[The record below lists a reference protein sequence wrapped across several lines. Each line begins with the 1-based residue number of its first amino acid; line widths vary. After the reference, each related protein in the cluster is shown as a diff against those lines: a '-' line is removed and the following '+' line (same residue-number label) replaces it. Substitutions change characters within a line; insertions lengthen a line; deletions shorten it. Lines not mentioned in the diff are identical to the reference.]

1 MPFQG
6 REFFRSLSRPARQP
20 AWRPAP
26 VCGRIGRNCEKGR
39 RAFEF
44 GPETVLRGTCTVRVR
59 FSGGPAGLRPLPSLH
74 GRPYLL
80 TQRTKHPSPGT
91 AAHTPVRQRRL
102 AGDPIGPGAALRACQ
117 SRAEIRSH
125 VYSQAISILWFF
137 SAFRVPRGVLKSY
150 PAEDGLRRSFN
161 NTYQPP
167 AGSRSGRPWNDCAP
181 GGGNYLHRR
190 RGNKLSGL
198 RRMKKGPLDK
208 NGDGK
213 RGGGME
219 GID

>member
-1 MPFQG
+1 M
-6 REFFRSLSRPARQP
+6 
-20 AWRPAP
+20 
-26 VCGRIGRNCEKGR
+26 
-39 RAFEF
+39 
-44 GPETVLRGTCTVRVR
+44 RVR

-80 TQRTKHPSPGT
+80 TQRTKYPSPST

-150 PAEDGLRRSFN
+150 PAEDGLRRSVN